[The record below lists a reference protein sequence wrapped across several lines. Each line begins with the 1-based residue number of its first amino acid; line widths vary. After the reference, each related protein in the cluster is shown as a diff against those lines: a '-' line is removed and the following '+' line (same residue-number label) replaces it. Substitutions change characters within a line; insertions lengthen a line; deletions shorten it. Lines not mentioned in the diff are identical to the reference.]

1 MPLTQHHRHYF
12 TIEQRETLQRLMAA
26 RAAVL
31 REEVGEDVKA
41 NLDAEPEAVALR
53 LDVIELRAIE
63 SALERL
69 HTPDFGLCEDCAE
82 EISYAR
88 LTANPTALRCLSC
101 QTRRERGAAPAASA

>member
-12 TIEQRETLQRLMAA
+12 TIEQRESLQRLMNA

-31 REEVGEDVKA
+31 REEVGEDIKA
-41 NLDAEPEAVALR
+41 DLDAEPEAVALR

-69 HTPDFGLCEDCAE
+69 HTPDFGLCADCEE

-88 LTANPTALRCLSC
+88 LSANPTAVRCLGC
-101 QTRRERGAAPAASA
+101 QTRRERGPAPAPRA

>member
-12 TIEQRETLQRLMAA
+12 TIEQRETLQRLMEA

-31 REEVGEDVKA
+31 RDEIGEDVKA
-41 NLDAEPEAVALR
+41 NLDAEPEAVSLR

-63 SALERL
+63 AALERL
-69 HTPDFGLCEDCAE
+69 HTPDFGLCEACAE

-88 LTANPTALRCLSC
+88 LAANPTAVRCLGC
-101 QTRRERGAAPAASA
+101 QTRRERGAGRAPKA